1 MIIHRDVKSTSIL
14 LDEKWAAKVS
24 DFGLSRIG
32 PTGISMTHVNIRV
45 KGSIG
50 YLDPEYYK
58 RQCLKEKHLRYLLL
72 HFVLHL
78 LPNLS
83 ADVALFQSG
92 EAQRLQWALDDGPR
106 CLLMGLDSQK

>member
-32 PTGISMTHVNIRV
+32 PTGISMTHVNVRV
-45 KGSIG
+45 KGNIG

-83 ADVALFQSG
+83 ALMWLFFNL
-92 EAQRLQWALDDGPR
+92 ERLNVFNGHWMMVLGVY
-106 CLLMGLDSQK
+106 LWV